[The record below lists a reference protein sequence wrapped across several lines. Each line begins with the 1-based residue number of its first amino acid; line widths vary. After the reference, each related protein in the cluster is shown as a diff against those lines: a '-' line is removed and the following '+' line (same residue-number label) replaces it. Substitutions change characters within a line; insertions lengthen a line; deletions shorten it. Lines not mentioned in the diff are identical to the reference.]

1 MLQLGSFVAPGIQ
14 LILMAFKSPVERK
27 ALEDAS
33 LDTRL
38 YKRGNAGLISL
49 RKRGNRFCDVL
60 RYTSARPRRDGLA
73 FSLLAVFVNVTAR
86 R

>member
-14 LILMAFKSPVERK
+14 LIFMAFKSPVERK
-27 ALEDAS
+27 A
-33 LDTRL
+33 L